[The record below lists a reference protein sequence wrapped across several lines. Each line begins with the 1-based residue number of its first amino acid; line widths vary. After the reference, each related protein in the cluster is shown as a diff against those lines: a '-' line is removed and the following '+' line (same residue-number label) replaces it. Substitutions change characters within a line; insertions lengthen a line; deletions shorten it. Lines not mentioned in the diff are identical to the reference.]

1 LLSFALLLSIEEF
14 AMAATQKRVLVVD
27 DALDIARLLRS
38 ALGAA
43 DPDLV
48 INVFPSAEE
57 AIFASAREPVHLL
70 ISDIRLPGISGAD
83 LVRRIRA
90 SNPGVK
96 VILITGLNKEQ
107 SDIHVHGLSVDGF
120 FQKPFEVSEFVD
132 LAQRCLLEALVVTPE
147 KLKIPAAAPVA
158 VPFASEERLAE
169 IKSSVNAQSAWLFDR
184 NGAYLTGAG
193 AIPAAGRATQW
204 GLAAAAALANQTAVD
219 SLLEA
224 KPYQRIL
231 TLRGGSQDLILAS
244 VDGHILALFMPGSS
258 SVLRLA
264 LAVEEIL
271 HRLPSI
277 ADVIPQLP
285 VVTAVTRPLVPPPDL
300 APVVEEHTVPVVPA
314 AAEGLHQEPE
324 IFTDLEIA
332 AQQDTGLSDL
342 ASLLQGEAAIT
353 GEDADAF
360 WESLVD
366 TTTSPT
372 ASETISFEEA
382 MRLGLTSDKNG
393 PPHESL
399 RQ

>member
-1 LLSFALLLSIEEF
+1 
-14 AMAATQKRVLVVD
+14 MAATQKRVLVVD

-43 DPDLV
+43 DPDLM

-120 FQKPFEVSEFVD
+120 FQKPFEVTEFVD
-132 LAQRCLLEALVVTPE
+132 LAQRCLLEALVVTPD

-169 IKSSVNAQSAWLFDR
+169 IKNSVNAQTAWLFDR
-184 NGAYLTGAG
+184 NGAYLTGSG
-193 AIPAAGRATQW
+193 VIPVAGRVSEW

-219 SLLEA
+219 SLLET
-224 KPYQRIL
+224 KPNQRIL

-244 VDGHILALFMPGSS
+244 VDGHILALFMPGNS

-277 ADVIPQLP
+277 AEVIPEPP
-285 VVTAVTRPLVPPPDL
+285 VDTAVTRPLVPPPDL
-300 APVVEEHTVPVVPA
+300 APVVEEPVPVVPA
-314 AAEGLHQEPE
+314 AADALLIEPE
-324 IFTDLEIA
+324 IFTDLEIE

-366 TTTSPT
+366 TSSAST

-382 MRLGLTSDKNG
+382 MRLGLASDKNG
-393 PPHESL
+393 
-399 RQ
+399 